1 MEFFSDMLSLQLM
14 LFVLILVGVL
24 IRRIGLLTE
33 SGCKM
38 LSSLLINLIL
48 PCNIVH
54 AFMSGAEVGAEF
66 ARNCF
71 LMVGLSA
78 LIQAIAAVGNRFLF
92 ARFPR
97 EERSVLSYGM
107 ICSNSSFVGLP
118 IAEELFGS
126 IGVMYT
132 SVFQIPLRFIMWTAG
147 LSLFTDISRKDA
159 LKKLVRHPCIIAVF
173 LGLLMMVLPVELPD
187 FLNSA
192 LNAMSSCT
200 TPVSMLVIGS
210 ILALAPVRSLFSLPV
225 LYFTALRLVV
235 FPLLV
240 YVLLLPFNLDRLLVD
255 ICVLMTAMPAGS
267 STSILA
273 TQYDCNAV
281 FASEIIFT
289 STLFSIVT
297 IPLLSLLF

>member
-14 LFVLILVGVL
+14 LFVLILAGVL

-33 SGCKM
+33 SGCKT
-38 LSSLLINLIL
+38 LSSLLINVIL

-54 AFMSGAEVGAEF
+54 AFMSGAEVGADF

-71 LMVGLSA
+71 LMVGLST
-78 LIQAIAAVGNRFLF
+78 LIQVIAAVGNRFLF

-118 IAEELFGS
+118 IAEVLFGS

-147 LSLFTDISRKDA
+147 LSMFTNISHRDA
-159 LKKLVRHPCIIAVF
+159 LKKLACHPCIIAVF
-173 LGLLMMVLPVELPD
+173 VGLLLMVLPIELPD
-187 FLNSA
+187 FLTDSI
-192 LNAMSSCT
+192 NAMSNCT

-210 ILALAPVRSLFSLPV
+210 ILALAPIRSLFSLPV

-240 YVLLLPFNLDRLLVD
+240 YALLLPFGLDRLLVD

-273 TQYDCNAV
+273 NQYDCDAV
-281 FASEIIFT
+281 FASELIFT